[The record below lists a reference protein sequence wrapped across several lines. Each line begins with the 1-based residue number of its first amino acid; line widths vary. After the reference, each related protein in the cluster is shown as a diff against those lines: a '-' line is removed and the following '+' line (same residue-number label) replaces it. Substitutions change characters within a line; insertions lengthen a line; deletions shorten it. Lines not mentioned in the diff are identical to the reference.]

1 MIRQLWRL
9 QDLRD
14 GGGLGFT
21 VELFFLALR
30 QLSSTSSSP
39 ELKQVFY
46 TSTFNVIITS
56 GRENITDLS
65 GTLGILVNL
74 ICDLVIK
81 SRGVFSDFPYPPYIV
96 DMLFELVENM
106 VSRHGNP
113 QFEQHI
119 DDAVEELRD
128 VNSRDRKNEDLWEK
142 ALRALGHPLPSP

>member
-65 GTLGILVNL
+65 GTLRILVNL

-96 DMLFELVENM
+96 DMLLKLVENM
-106 VSRHGNP
+106 VNRHGNP
-113 QFEQHI
+113 QLHA
-119 DDAVEELRD
+119 DAVKELST
-128 VNSRDRKNEDLWEK
+128 VNSRDCMDRVLWDK
-142 ALRALGHPLPSP
+142 ASRALGHPPS